1 MYVFRAVLEL
11 ILAIFAVFG
20 LYSAVR
26 LLMQKLFG
34 DKRIMYA
41 IAFMNKKDTEEAEM
55 LIREAMENF
64 LLTSSCRVAA
74 LVAEEFSSDSEL
86 ISIFR
91 KYGVEYY
98 FI

>member
-1 MYVFRAVLEL
+1 MYVLRAALEL

-34 DKRIMYA
+34 DDRIICTIALRNKR
-41 IAFMNKKDTEEAEM
+41 DTEEAEM
-55 LIREAMENF
+55 LIREAMGNF
-64 LLTSSCRVAA
+64 LLTSSCRVAVI
-74 LVAEEFSSDSEL
+74 VAEEFSSDQEL

>member
-1 MYVFRAVLEL
+1 
-11 ILAIFAVFG
+11 
-20 LYSAVR
+20 
-26 LLMQKLFG
+26 
-34 DKRIMYA
+34 
-41 IAFMNKKDTEEAEM
+41 MNKKDTEEAEM
-55 LIREAMENF
+55 LIREAMGNF

-98 FI
+98 VI